1 MFNTQLFEAQS
12 LLLEAYDPEKDA
24 VIEAGFT
31 RRWDYGWGSQLDV
44 EIHPLSSF
52 QVKKKREEQLKRSAE
67 SRDSFLFALRLRED
81 ARFIGVLELPWV
93 SWSNRLAW
101 LKVLIGEE
109 EPERLY
115 LAEALNMGLRY
126 AFEELDMALVASST
140 GEFQSHVLN
149 TLLNAGM
156 KACVHQRQMVYFK
169 TQYWDR
175 IILGM
180 SQAEWN
186 TRYREE

>member
-24 VIEAGFT
+24 AIEAGFT
-31 RRWDYGWGSQLDV
+31 RRWDYGWGSQLDA

-67 SRDSFLFALRLRED
+67 SRDSFLFAVRLRDD

-101 LKVLIGEE
+101 LRVLIGEE
-109 EPERLY
+109 EMERLY
-115 LAEALNMGLRY
+115 LSEALIMGLRY

-140 GEFQSHVLN
+140 GEFQPHVLN

-156 KACVHQRQMVYFK
+156 KAYVHQRQMVYFQ
-169 TQYWDR
+169 TQCWDR

-186 TRYREE
+186 SRYKE

>member
-12 LLLEAYDPEKDA
+12 LLLDAYDPEKDA

-31 RRWDYGWGSQLDV
+31 RRWDYGWGSQLDA

-67 SRDSFLFALRLRED
+67 SRDSFLFAVRLRDD

-109 EPERLY
+109 EMERLY

-140 GEFQSHVLN
+140 GEFQPNVLN

-156 KACVHQRQMVYFK
+156 KAYVHQRQMVYFK

-186 TRYREE
+186 TRYKE